1 MTASSDWDWERY
13 RTYLRCRARL
23 LNLDRR
29 LRVRCDESDL
39 TNDAVQQAFS
49 RQGQCRG
56 TTEPERI
63 AWLEQ
68 IQDNVLID
76 RWREARAGRRD
87 IQREQEFRAVLA
99 QSTVG
104 WEHNLAASQASPS
117 ELASRE
123 ELRFHVIRGI
133 EQLPDDQREV
143 VLEVLLLNHTLQEVA
158 DRLQKT
164 KGAVAGLYRRGVE
177 RLRELLPHLRE
188 SSE

>member
-1 MTASSDWDWERY
+1 MSADDWDWERY
-13 RTYLRCRARL
+13 RAYLRCRARL

-29 LRVRCDESDL
+29 LRVRCDESDI
-39 TNDAVQQAFS
+39 TSDAVQQAFA
-49 RQGQCRG
+49 RRAQCRG
-56 TTEPERI
+56 TSDAERI

-87 IQREQEFRAVLA
+87 IQREQDLRGLLA
-99 QSTVG
+99 ESTVG
-104 WEHNLAASQASPS
+104 WERNLAASQASPS
-117 ELASRE
+117 EEAARK
-123 ELRFHVIRGI
+123 ELRFHIIRAI
-133 EQLPDDQREV
+133 EQLPDEQREV

-158 DRLQKT
+158 DRLTKT

-188 SSE
+188 SAG